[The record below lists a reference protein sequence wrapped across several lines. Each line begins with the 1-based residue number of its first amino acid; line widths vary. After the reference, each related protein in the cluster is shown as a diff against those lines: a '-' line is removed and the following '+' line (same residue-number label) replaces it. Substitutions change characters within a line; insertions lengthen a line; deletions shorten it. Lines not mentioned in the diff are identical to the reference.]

1 MGSNFTIL
9 WAVFCV
15 FRSQKRR
22 LDQVVPKI
30 ITVIG
35 GSGFVGTN
43 LCRQLSLK
51 QQDFEIIDLRMS
63 HQFPEKCKIADV
75 RDLESLRA
83 AITGDLVVNLAAVHR
98 DDVRDK
104 SEYQRTNVDGAENVA
119 QICAEKGIKKIVFTS
134 TVAVYGFA
142 SPGTDETGEV
152 NPFNEYGRTKFE
164 AEEKLRTWQ
173 HESDNSLLIV
183 RPTVIFG
190 EGNRGNVYNLLNQ
203 IASGKFLMVGRGENK
218 KSMAYIGNIV
228 AFLETCIA
236 SDREYGVFNYVDTP
250 DLTMNELVS
259 QVRHSL
265 KGKNGVGP
273 RLPYWL
279 GMLLGYVS
287 DAVAKLTGE
296 NLPVSSIRVKKF
308 ASSTEFRSSKSS
320 LERFAAPFSLQ
331 EGIARTLQSDFV
343 APDPNKEIFFTE

>member
-1 MGSNFTIL
+1 M
-9 WAVFCV
+9 A
-15 FRSQKRR
+15 K
-22 LDQVVPKI
+22 K

-51 QQDFEIIDLRMS
+51 QQDFEIVDLKMS
-63 HQFPEKCKIADV
+63 NQFPEKCKVADV
-75 RDLESLRA
+75 RDVNSLRE
-83 AITGDLVVNLAAVHR
+83 AITGDVVVNLAAVHR

-119 QICAEKGIKKIVFTS
+119 QVCSEKGIKKIVFTS
-134 TVAVYGFA
+134 TVAVYGF
-142 SPGTDETGEV
+142 SEPGTDESGKI

-164 AEEKLRTWQ
+164 AEEKLCAW
-173 HESDNSLLIV
+173 HAAGDNALIIV

-203 IASGKFLMVGRGENK
+203 IASGKFMMVGKGENK

-228 AFLETCIA
+228 AFLESCVET
-236 SDREYGVFNYVDTP
+236 DQKYGVYNYVDTP

-259 QVRHSL
+259 QVRHTL
-265 KGKNGVGP
+265 KGQQGVGL

-279 GMLLGYVS
+279 GMFLGYVA
-287 DAVAKLTGE
+287 DAVAKVSGR

-308 ASSTEFRSSKSS
+308 AASTEFRSAKSG
-320 LERFAAPFSLQ
+320 LDGFAPSFTLAD
-331 EGIARTLQSDFV
+331 GINRTLSSEFV
-343 APDPNKEIFFTE
+343 SPDPSREIFYTE

>member
-1 MGSNFTIL
+1 M
-9 WAVFCV
+9 A
-15 FRSQKRR
+15 K
-22 LDQVVPKI
+22 K

-43 LCRQLSLK
+43 LCRQLSFK
-51 QQDFEIIDLRMS
+51 QQDFEIIDLKMS
-63 HQFPEKCKIADV
+63 NQFPEKCKIADV
-75 RDLESLRA
+75 RDPATLRN
-83 AITGDLVVNLAAVHR
+83 AITGDVVVNLAAVHR

-119 QICAEKGIKKIVFTS
+119 LVCEEKGIDKIVFTS

-142 SPGTDETGEV
+142 EPGTDENGAI

-164 AEEKLRTWQ
+164 AEEKLRAW
-173 HESDNSLLIV
+173 HANGDNSLIIV

-190 EGNRGNVYNLLNQ
+190 EGNRGNVFNLLNQ
-203 IASGKFLMVGRGENK
+203 IASGKFLMVGKGENK

-228 AFLETCIA
+228 AFLETCVA
-236 SDREYGVFNYVDTP
+236 TEQKYGVYNYVDTP

-259 QVRHSL
+259 QVRAKL
-265 KGKNGVGP
+265 KGKNGVGL

-279 GMLLGYVS
+279 GMLLGYVA
-287 DAVAKLTGE
+287 DAVAMLSGK

-308 ASSTEFRSSKSS
+308 ASSTEFRSAKAS
-320 LERFAAPFSLQ
+320 LETFQAPFTLSHGV
-331 EGIARTLQSDFV
+331 ERTLQSEFIS
-343 APDPNKEIFFTE
+343 PEPNREIFYTE

>member
-1 MGSNFTIL
+1 M
-9 WAVFCV
+9 A
-15 FRSQKRR
+15 K
-22 LDQVVPKI
+22 K

-35 GSGFVGTN
+35 GAGFVGTN

-51 QQDFEIIDLRMS
+51 QQDFEIIDLKMS
-63 HQFPEKCKIADV
+63 NQFPEKCKLADV
-75 RDLESLRA
+75 RDVKTLRNT
-83 AITGDLVVNLAAVHR
+83 ITGDVVVNLAAVHR

-119 QICAEKGIKKIVFTS
+119 LVCEEKGIDKIVFTS

-142 SPGTDETGEV
+142 EPGTDESGAI
-152 NPFNEYGRTKFE
+152 NPFNEYGSTKFE
-164 AEEKLRTWQ
+164 AEEILRKW
-173 HESDNSLLIV
+173 HAKGDNSLIIV

-190 EGNRGNVYNLLNQ
+190 QGNRGNVYNLLKQ
-203 IASGKFLMVGRGENK
+203 IASGKFLMVGKGENK

-236 SDREYGVFNYVDTP
+236 TDETYGVYNYVDTP

-259 QVRHSL
+259 QVRAKL
-265 KGKNGVGP
+265 KGKSGVGP

-279 GMLLGYVS
+279 GIILGYTA
-287 DAVAKLTGE
+287 DILAKLSGI

-308 ASSTEFRSSKSS
+308 ASSTEFRSAKAS
-320 LERFAAPFSLQ
+320 LESFQAPFTLSHGV
-331 EGIARTLQSDFV
+331 ERTLQSEFIS
-343 APDPNKEIFFTE
+343 PKPNREIFYTE